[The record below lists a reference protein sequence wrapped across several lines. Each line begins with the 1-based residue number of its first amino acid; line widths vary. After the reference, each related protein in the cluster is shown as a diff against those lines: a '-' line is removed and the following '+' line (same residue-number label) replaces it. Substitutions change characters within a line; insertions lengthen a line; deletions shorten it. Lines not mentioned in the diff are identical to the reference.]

1 MNTTEAEELGEPGRP
16 TEFVR
21 SFERGLAVI
30 RAFSADAPSL
40 TLSDV
45 ARATGLTRAAAR
57 RFLLTLE
64 ALGYVG
70 SEGHQ
75 FRLRPKVL
83 ELGYAYLSSLSFEE
97 VALEHMREV
106 AEEIHESCSA
116 SVLDGTDIVYVARVP
131 AKRIMSISLSIGTRL
146 PAYCTSMGRVL
157 LAALPE
163 TALDNYFRSADLEPH
178 TSRTVTD
185 EGRLRHILEGVRKQG
200 WAMVDQELE
209 DGVRSLAVPIRD
221 AGGTVVAAMNIA
233 VHPTRVRVDELRR
246 RHLPL
251 LEQAA
256 RAIEADLSA
265 RR

>member
-1 MNTTEAEELGEPGRP
+1 MKAIDADETSESGRP
-16 TEFVR
+16 PEFVR
-21 SFERGLAVI
+21 SLDRGLAVI
-30 RAFSADAPSL
+30 RAFSAEAPVL

-70 SEGHQ
+70 SEEHR
-75 FRLRPKVL
+75 FRLRAKVL
-83 ELGYAYLSSLSFEE
+83 ELGYAYLSSLTFEE

-106 AEEIHESCSA
+106 AEAVHESCSA
-116 SVLDGTDIVYVARVP
+116 SVLDGTDIVYIARVP
-131 AKRIMSISLSIGTRL
+131 AKRIMSISLSVGTRL

-163 TALDNYFRSADLEPH
+163 TALDSYFRSVDLEPH

-185 EGRLRHILEGVRKQG
+185 EDRLRHILEGVRKQG

-221 AGGTVVAAMNIA
+221 SGGTVVAAMNIA
-233 VHPTRVRVDELRR
+233 VHPTRVRADELRR

-256 RAIEADLSA
+256 SAIEGDLAA